1 MPILVGR
8 APGLQEALSAAP
20 TMPISVGCAPGLQ
33 EALSAAPTM
42 PISVGHAPGLQEALS
57 TAPTMPIS
65 VGRAPGQG
73 EPARRRLRLFRT
85 SRVKKLTPRLQ
96 MEGLRATSKV
106 IV

>member
-8 APGLQEALSAAP
+8 
-20 TMPISVGCAPGLQ
+20 APGLQ